1 MKTFKNAL
9 LINHDK
15 WIEFGDEEYKWGS
28 NMAVLDWNENV
39 DREYTSIS
47 NSEDARRP
55 RSRSSH
61 KHFVPKKKQQ
71 QKTKTKRCIHFVKQ
85 TYWFFLWKVM
95 CYFILW
101 KIFYL
106 DYVSIKS
113 KILIQI
119 CKLYLYWYLFIS
131 ICVHMNSMEFSFT
144 VCFLI
149 LETLD

>member
-9 LINHDK
+9 FINHDK

-47 NSEDARRP
+47 NFEDARRP
-55 RSRSSH
+55 RSQSSH
-61 KHFVPKKKQQ
+61 KNFVPKKKTT
-71 QKTKTKRCIHFVKQ
+71 TKNQNQ
-85 TYWFFLWKVM
+85 TFYWLCETDLLNILWKVM
-95 CYFILW
+95 CYFIQW